1 MTDAQTD
8 EDHPWTQ
15 SVDDILTYHDVSTDD
30 GLSGGEVEHRRDQY
44 GRNELRKTD
53 RKPWWKIL
61 VEQFTGF
68 IIILL
73 GIAAIGALAIG
84 ETIEGISVVAVLV
97 INGLVGFVTEMRARN
112 SMESL
117 QEMTQIETRV
127 RRDGEDQEIPAE
139 ELVPGDV
146 VILEAG
152 DIVPAD
158 LRVIEPSRLQADESA
173 LTGESVPVGK
183 TSEPLDADVPLAERS
198 NMLYKGTYVTRGSV
212 EAVVVSTG
220 MDTELGKI
228 SQSLQEAAE
237 EKTPLQE
244 KLDSL
249 GHKLVPFLLVVATI
263 VLIAGWI
270 RGQDL
275 LLMVEEA
282 IALAIATVP
291 EGLPI
296 VATLVLARGMWRMA
310 ERNAL
315 ISDLASVETLGSTN
329 IIATDKTGT
338 LTENEMTVS
347 RFELAS
353 GSVEVTGTGL
363 DTEGSFRRGD
373 PDVDGTDSPESDAT
387 LQLDEPQ
394 NHPLREAL
402 EVGVLC
408 NNASVTGTDEGV
420 ETTGDP
426 MEAALLIAGLKAGID
441 RESLLD
447 SLPEAREVSFD
458 PSVKMMATYHAKG
471 DPSVAT
477 YHEED
482 GHYRVAVKGAPESV
496 VESATRKVT
505 DEGVADLSPEET
517 DEWIAKADRM
527 AADGLRVLAL
537 ARKTVTDT
545 EDDPYGDLELIGLVG
560 MIDPPRE
567 EIKSTIQGCKDAGMR
582 VVMVTGD
589 HAGTAKNIARSVG
602 IVDSDDAEV
611 VEGSELDD
619 PESLSDAEKERFE
632 DASIFARVN
641 PENKLDLI
649 DLHQRAGSIVA
660 MTGDGVNDSPALQKA
675 DIGVAM
681 GKRGTQVAQ
690 EAADMILSDDNFESI
705 YHAVREGRIIFGNI
719 RKFVLYLMSCNL
731 SELTT
736 ILLATLLAFPLPLL
750 PLQILFLNVVT
761 DIFPAFALGACEGGE
776 DIMQRPPRD
785 PDEPIM
791 TRTNWTELGLYGL
804 FISVSVV
811 GAFAIAGGIYAGG
824 LGSEAAV
831 TVSFLTLAFAQLWH
845 VFNMRELTSGI
856 LRNEVTENRYV
867 WGALA
872 LSTLILI
879 GATYL
884 PGISLALSTAP
895 IGLEGWA
902 VVLGMSL
909 LPLLGGQIEREL
921 RRHFGTPKLGTKL
934 HALIFD

>member
-1 MTDAQTD
+1 MTDTD
-8 EDHPWTQ
+8 TDDAKPWVNAVETVLD
-15 SVDDILTYHDVSTDD
+15 SWGVSTED
-30 GLSGGEVEHRRDQY
+30 GLSEQEISRRREEH
-44 GRNELRKTD
+44 GRNELRQSE
-53 RKPWWKIL
+53 RKPWWRIL

-73 GIAAIGALAIG
+73 AIAALGALAIG
-84 ETIEGISVVAVLV
+84 ETIEGVSVVAVLL

-127 RRDGEDQEIPAE
+127 RREGDDREIPAE

-158 LRVIEPSRLQADESA
+158 LRVVEPSRLQVDESA

-183 TSEPLDADVPLAERS
+183 EENPVPDETPLAERS

-212 EAVVVSTG
+212 ETVVTSTG

-228 SQSLQEAAE
+228 SQSLQAAAK

-244 KLDSL
+244 KLDRL
-249 GHKLVPFLLVVATI
+249 GRKLVPFLIVVATI
-263 VLIAGWI
+263 VLVSGWA

-275 LLMVEEA
+275 LLMIEEA

-315 ISDLASVETLGSTN
+315 ISNLASVETLGSTN

-338 LTENEMTVS
+338 LTENKMTVS
-347 RFELAS
+347 QLELAS
-353 GSVEVTGTGL
+353 GTVEVSGTGL
-363 DTEGSFRRGD
+363 DTEGSFTFR
-373 PDVDGTDSPESDAT
+373 ESDDDPSAIEDGGAE
-387 LQLDEPQ
+387 LAGDQL
-394 NHPLREAL
+394 LREAL
-402 EVGVLC
+402 EIGVLC
-408 NNASVTGTDEGV
+408 NNASVTETGDGV
-420 ETTGDP
+420 EVTGDP
-426 MEAALLIAGLKAGID
+426 MEVALLIAGLKGDVD
-441 RESLLD
+441 RDSLLD
-447 SLPEAREVSFD
+447 SMPESREVSFD
-458 PSVKMMATYHAKG
+458 PSVKMMATYHAS
-471 DPSVAT
+471 PNQPVAT
-477 YHEED
+477 YHREN
-482 GHYRVAVKGAPESV
+482 GQYRVAVKGAPEAV
-496 VESATRKVT
+496 VNAATHQAT
-505 DEGVADLSPEET
+505 GDGLEELP
-517 DEWIAKADRM
+517 DRERAEWVEKADRM
-527 AADGLRVLAL
+527 AEDGLRVLAL
-537 ARKTVTDT
+537 ARKTVDDT
-545 EDDPYGDLELIGLVG
+545 EADPYDNLALIGLVG

-602 IVDSDDAEV
+602 ITEDEDAEV
-611 VEGSELDD
+611 IEGSEIEA
-619 PESLSDAEKERFE
+619 PEKLSESEQQRLA
-632 DASIFARVN
+632 DASVFARVN

-649 DLHQRAGSIVA
+649 ELHQGFGSIVA
-660 MTGDGVNDSPALQKA
+660 MTGDGVNDAPALQKA

-681 GKRGTQVAQ
+681 GLRGTQVAQ
-690 EAADMILSDDNFESI
+690 EAADMILRDDNFESI
-705 YHAVREGRIIFGNI
+705 YHAVREGRVIFGNI

-736 ILLATLLAFPLPLL
+736 ILIATLLGFPLPLL

-761 DIFPAFALGACEGGE
+761 DIFPAFALGASEGAE
-776 DIMQRPPRD
+776 DIMDRPPRD

-791 TRTNWTELGLYGL
+791 SRTNWTELGLYGL
-804 FISVSVV
+804 AISAAVV
-811 GAFAIAGGIYAGG
+811 GAFAIAGDIYAGG
-824 LGSEAAV
+824 LRSSEAV

-845 VFNMRELTSGI
+845 VFDMREITSGI
-856 LRNEVTENRYV
+856 LRNEITENVYV
-867 WGALA
+867 WGALV

-895 IGLEGWA
+895 IGLEGWT

-909 LPLLGGQIEREL
+909 VPLGIGQAEREL
-921 RRHFGTPKLGTKL
+921 RRHFGTPAIGTKLGTFL
-934 HALIFD
+934 PRN